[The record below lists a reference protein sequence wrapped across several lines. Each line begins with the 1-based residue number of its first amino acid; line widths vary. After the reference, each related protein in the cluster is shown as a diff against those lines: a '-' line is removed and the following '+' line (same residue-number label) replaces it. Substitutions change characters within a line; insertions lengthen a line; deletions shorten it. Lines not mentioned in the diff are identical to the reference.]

1 MKNFFFIMLLA
12 LLGAAPAFA
21 DVTVASPASNATI
34 GTPFVLNATASPCS
48 GQPVSAMGYSLDAG
62 ATTTFSNVT
71 SLNVQVTAPTGAHTL
86 HVKSWGNKGAACTAN
101 VPVTVSTS
109 VAAPLYTD
117 AAVSQPTGL
126 NSLVSPFTLIASG
139 TQCKSQPITAFGWSI
154 DSSSNTTIV
163 NGSSMNTPVTSPL
176 GAHTLHVK
184 SWGNAGASC
193 VNDVAVN
200 VVPDPASTVPSSA
213 IAVQSIQNLTNWV
226 AELDT
231 ATGNAASATGTF
243 SLTNTP
249 SMSGSAR
256 QFATTTSNYGGERY
270 HIGFGADT
278 AASNFLYDGWVYLGA
293 GAANIA
299 NLEFDL
305 NQVTANGQ
313 TVIYGFQCDS
323 WSKTWDYTG
332 NAGTATAPNDTWV
345 HSNQPCNLANWTPNT
360 WHHVQISYSRD
371 NSGNVTYKSVWL
383 DGVQQ
388 DLNATVFS
396 SFALGWSPT
405 LLTNFQVDGNTTAP
419 SNSAVY
425 LDNLTIYRW

>member
-1 MKNFFFIMLLA
+1 MKISSSILFLSLLC
-12 LLGAAPAFA
+12 AAPAFA
-21 DVTVASPASNATI
+21 DVTVTSPAANATI
-34 GTPFVLNATASPCS
+34 GTPFVLAATATPCS
-48 GQPVSAMGYSLDAG
+48 GQAVSAMGYSLDAG

-71 SLNVQVTAPTGAHTL
+71 SLNQQISTSTGAHTL

-101 VPVTVSTS
+101 VPVTVSTA

-126 NSLVSPFTLIASG
+126 NSLVSPFNVVATG
-139 TQCKSQPITAFGWSI
+139 TQCKSQPITSFGWSI
-154 DSSSNTTIV
+154 DGSSSTTVV
-163 NGSSMNTPVTSPL
+163 NGSSMNTQATAAT
-176 GAHTLHVK
+176 GTHTLHVK

-193 VNDVAVN
+193 MNDVTIN
-200 VVPDPASTVPSSA
+200 VVPDPASVVPA
-213 IAVQSIQNLTNWV
+213 TAVAVTNIESLSNWV

-231 ATGNAASATGTF
+231 ATGNNASATGTS
-243 SLTNTP
+243 SLVSTP
-249 SMSGSAR
+249 SVNGTSR

-270 HIGFGADT
+270 HISFGADT

-293 GAANIA
+293 GNANVA
-299 NLEFDL
+299 NLEFDM

-332 NAGTATAPNDTWV
+332 NAGTATAPNDTWL
-345 HSNQPCNLANWTPNT
+345 HSTQACNLANWTPNA

-371 NSGNVTYKSVWL
+371 NSGNVTYNSVWL
-383 DGVQQ
+383 DGVEQ
-388 DLNATVFS
+388 DLNAKVYS
-396 SFALGWSPT
+396 SFALGWSPS
-405 LLTNFQVDGNTTAP
+405 LLTNFQVDGNTTAA
-419 SNSAVY
+419 SDSTVY